1 MDRMT
6 PALERAVKAKEERRL
21 QLAHLPYAEKVRI
34 LVAMQRM
41 AYPLASKRNP
51 RACVWKIPGC

>member
-1 MDRMT
+1 MT